1 MRPRRLLTDLT
12 SNWKEVRNESNIQ
25 SPYPFRGFKCIN
37 LFGVLFVREGCV
49 MAQTDYNH
57 EAIHTA
63 QMKELLYLPFYIL
76 YVVEWIWRLF
86 RLRDR
91 TAAYRVISHE
101 REAYANQGNPDYL
114 NNRKPYNQIKSLW
127 H

>member
-1 MRPRRLLTDLT
+1 MRVIYNRL
-12 SNWKEVRNESNIQ
+12 I
-25 SPYPFRGFKCIN
+25 PFRWLQMHQSVRCP
-37 LFGVLFVREGCV
+37 FVREGCV
-49 MAQTDYNH
+49 TTQTDYNH

-86 RLRDR
+86 RLQDR
-91 TAAYRVISHE
+91 NSSPTRVISHE